1 MRKDVVERLST
12 VHVIVVGPEQARAQ
26 AVVEVLLRQAAA
38 TETAGC
44 RSREHYETE
53 RRHSARDG
61 VIFGPRALVALAE
74 KLKQCWKIQP
84 GRHFAL

>member
-38 TETAGC
+38 EAAGNRGGEHDETKLGHA
-44 RSREHYETE
+44 
-53 RRHSARDG
+53 DLW
-61 VIFGPRALVALAE
+61 VRAVVGASWYKGLE
-74 KLKQCWKIQP
+74 
-84 GRHFAL
+84 